1 MTDRSVQRSSG
12 SLWLQAAI
20 VTAVFSA
27 LMIRQSLQHGRL
39 ALPPTFDDV
48 SYLNQGVSYLSIFDA
63 QGFTGLLN
71 TYLAG
76 PPHAPISTGAA
87 FAGLALFGVHD
98 WIGAVTNA
106 VILLFF
112 SRFFLTVARDLTV
125 AQSTLLLSALWCA
138 PYIGMALI
146 WFRPDMFAAL
156 LVAVG
161 TVYIVTRTDWVAN
174 RRAQIIGGLFCG
186 LSLWGKPTIFPLTLA
201 LYSVAVLLAS
211 LPATFNREYKKI
223 LYAAMVVFGL
233 AITVSLPYYAFSLDS
248 VVSYIFDVVFGS
260 QADIYVHPLPLVETL
275 NFYLTGYYGKISI
288 GWWVYGAPIVALL
301 AFIALWIRSDITALR
316 RALLVVALVLIA
328 YVAVTVPT
336 FKGPHGFPF
345 AAALLVSTALAATI
359 IARSLPRIYSTA
371 FCALVLAVS
380 LWQFE
385 WEFTISHSYVTTAQ
399 ANTRHALV
407 DEMTEIIGDN
417 VDNRTILFST
427 SSNYSN
433 FLTLEFQYRQ
443 KGLPLPRWSVP
454 HLSADFDEH
463 EREIQKAD
471 IVVAYTPDFTDVIP
485 NLPTASAAF
494 RQRFVDAVKQSGLFS
509 GPALITDAAFGGGIL
524 IFKRIGVR

>member
-20 VTAVFSA
+20 VTAFFSA

-48 SYLNQGVSYLSIFDA
+48 SYLNQGGYYLSIFDT

-112 SRFFLTVARDLTV
+112 SRLFLTVARDLTI
-125 AQSTLLLSALWCA
+125 AQSTLLLSALWCG
-138 PYIGMALI
+138 PYIGMTLI
-146 WFRPDMFAAL
+146 WFRPDMLAAL
-156 LVAVG
+156 LVAIG

-174 RRAQIIGGLFCG
+174 RRAQIIGGIFCG

-201 LYSVAVLLAS
+201 LYGIAVLLTS
-211 LPATFNREYKKI
+211 LPAAFNREYKKI
-223 LYAAMVVFGL
+223 LYAAIVLFGL

-248 VVSYIFDVVFGS
+248 VVSYIYDVVFGS
-260 QADIYVHPLPLVETL
+260 QADIWVHPLPLVETL

-288 GWWVYGAPIVALL
+288 GWWVYGAPVVALL
-301 AFIALWIRSDITALR
+301 AFMTLWIGADITALR

-328 YVAVTVPT
+328 YVAVTIPT

-345 AAALLVSTALAATI
+345 AATLLVSTALAVTV

-371 FCALVLAVS
+371 FCALILAVS

-385 WEFTISHSYVTTAQ
+385 WEFTIAHSYVTTAQ
-399 ANTRHALV
+399 ANSRHALV
-407 DEMTEIIGDN
+407 DEMTEVIGDSVEN
-417 VDNRTILFST
+417 KTILFST

-443 KGLPLPRWSVP
+443 KGLPLPRWSVL
-454 HLSADFDEH
+454 HLSADFGEH

-471 IVVAYTPDFTDVIP
+471 IVVAYTPEFTEVIP
-485 NLPTASAAF
+485 NLPTASAEF

-509 GPALITDAAFGGGIL
+509 DPALIPDPVLGGGIL